1 MACLFVTGPRGSGKS
16 LFAVIQAFKYFALNK
31 PVATNLNLYPDER
44 LTGDY
49 RCTRLPD
56 IPLASSFLDLGLGC
70 DPIYLQRETY
80 DKTKFGL
87 IILDEISLFL
97 NAKSDKHFK
106 EIMAYL
112 VQSRKYGWDLIM
124 LAQNKEQVHDEIY
137 KPLCDNLVLCQADDL
152 VSIPYLGKIM
162 RMFGLKGTLPE
173 NYTALKLSGKSE
185 QHAVMETISYTR
197 KGYSLCYDT
206 SQEFIEDSEYIDN
219 VLVDM
224 RASYSLVPDYILS
237 GQKLIDSHINQIE
250 RIKSKVNNS
259 KKEEGNKMAIN
270 HHQGKANAIKIGLLC
285 LGLVVFLVLNNPL
298 DNKLLSDVTGS
309 SEPISEVQ
317 TVNEPIPEPVIVNQ
331 TENKQAVIDLDPYSG
346 VFETMI
352 NDAELSIP
360 FHSEN
365 ENGLKAI
372 VQITTPI
379 KKSFISLDDLRVLGW
394 YAQKTENVM
403 FLKKGKKTIQ
413 VPLSLTSYDIK
424 N

>member
-1 MACLFVTGPRGSGKS
+1 MAGFFYTGPRGSGKS
-16 LFAVIQAFKYFALNK
+16 LGAVHQIYERLTNDR
-31 PVATNLNLYPDER
+31 PVATNLDIFPDY
-44 LTGDY
+44 LIKKQY
-49 RCTRLPD
+49 KLTRLPD
-56 IPLASSFLDLGLGC
+56 KPSVKHLEILGYAYTDG
-70 DPIYLQRETY
+70 PISKDDY
-80 DKTKFGL
+80 DENKNGL
-87 IILDEISLFL
+87 IVLDEISLYL
-97 NAKSDKHFK
+97 SSKRDKEFAPL
-106 EIMAYL
+106 MDWL
-112 VQSRKYGWDLIM
+112 VQSRKYGWDLLL
-124 LAQNKEQVHDEIY
+124 LAQSKEQVNETVY
-137 KPLCDNLVLCQADDL
+137 KSLCDNLVLCKADKL
-152 VSIPYLGKIM
+152 VPIPYIGGLLKKI
-162 RMFGLKGTLPE
+162 G
-173 NYTALKLSGKSE
+173 LSGRLPDNHTAVVLNGRSE
-185 QHAVMETISYTR
+185 QGSIIETINYSR
-197 KGYSLCYDT
+197 KKLQNFYNTAQTFNDG
-206 SQEFIEDSEYIDN
+206 QE
-219 VLVDM
+219 LVNNNLMDM
-224 RASYSLVPDYILS
+224 RAVYSVVPDYILS
-237 GQKLIDSHINQIE
+237 GQKLIDSHNNEIE

-309 SEPISEVQ
+309 SEPLSQVQ

-413 VPLSLTSYDIK
+413 VPLSLTSYDVNK
-424 N
+424 